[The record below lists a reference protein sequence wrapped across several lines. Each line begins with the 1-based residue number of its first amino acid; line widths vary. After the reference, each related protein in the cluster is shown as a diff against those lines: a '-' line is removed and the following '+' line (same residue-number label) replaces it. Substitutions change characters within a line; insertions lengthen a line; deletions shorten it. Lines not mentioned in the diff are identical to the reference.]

1 MMTEVNELLKSLN
14 DFKNDLDIEI
24 DADTTIIK
32 NELYRGQIEE
42 VNIIIDKVEYILK
55 AESVEWGKIIRIL
68 NKVFDS
74 IKEAENLEDLIN
86 SIYYVGK
93 SYESQIYPLWKESN
107 EQKFEK
113 MEQKIEI
120 EKEERKKHNRRS
132 SDQDDDLPF

>member
-55 AESVEWGKIIRIL
+55 SESAEWEKIIRIL

-74 IKEAENLEDLIN
+74 IKEAENLEELIF
-86 SIYYVGK
+86 SIYDVDK
-93 SYESQIYPLWKESN
+93 SYESQISPLWKESN
-107 EQKFEK
+107 EQK
-113 MEQKIEI
+113 I
-120 EKEERKKHNRRS
+120 EKRIKKNKKE
-132 SDQDDDLPF
+132 